1 LFVWRMHV
9 VAKWHEAFFNT
20 FTKKGVAD
28 SAGTMPAKT
37 VNPVAIQVMKEVG
50 INISHYN
57 PKSLTF
63 DMNKRFD
70 FIVTMGCIDGCP
82 ITPRDKTIEWHIED
96 PSGKPIEQFRLVRD
110 DIMKHVEE
118 LIREVID

>member
-1 LFVWRMHV
+1 MAEGFLKSFDKNLEV
-9 VAKWHEAFFNT
+9 F
-20 FTKKGVAD
+20 
-28 SAGTMPAKT
+28 SAGTNPAERI
-37 VNPVAIQVMKEVG
+37 NPFAVKAMKEVG
-50 INISHYN
+50 IDISHYN

-110 DIMKHVEE
+110 DIMKHVES
-118 LIREVID
+118 

>member
-1 LFVWRMHV
+1 MKKVLFVCVENACRSQM
-9 VAKWHEAFFNT
+9 ARGFFQH
-20 FTKKGVAD
+20 FYKKGVAD

-50 INISHYN
+50 IDISHYN

-96 PSGKPIEQFRLVRD
+96 PSRKPIEQFRLVRD
-110 DIMKHVEE
+110 DIMKHVES
-118 LIREVID
+118 